1 MLELDRI
8 LANPEVYHRAWVE
21 VTMESGS
28 VYQGYI
34 FPKGGPEYY
43 RKVTFVFLDMD
54 GDLSVVSLLLTDKIR
69 LINLGV

>member
-8 LANPEVYHRAWVE
+8 LANPGAYHRAWVE

-34 FPKGGPEYY
+34 FPKSGPEYY
-43 RKVTFVFLDMD
+43 RKVSFVFLDMD
-54 GDLSVVSLLLTDKIR
+54 GDLSVVSLLRTDKIR
-69 LINLGV
+69 LIDRRV